1 MKNIR
6 EIDWMVIENGCH
18 ICISHTFDKDGYP
31 KICVNGKH
39 WRIGRYVYT
48 KKHGDIPS
56 GLMIRH
62 KCDNPNCINPEH
74 LEVGTHTDN
83 VNDKVS
89 RGRQPKGEI
98 HKNSKINES
107 DVMEILL
114 SKDIQVN
121 IAKKYNI
128 NRSTVG
134 RIRSGLAWK
143 HITNAALAV

>member
-1 MKNIR
+1 
-6 EIDWMVIENGCH
+6 
-18 ICISHTFDKDGYP
+18 
-31 KICVNGKH
+31 
-39 WRIGRYVYT
+39 
-48 KKHGDIPS
+48 
-56 GLMIRH
+56 MIRH